1 MEQARHQSQR
11 PTRASRTAF
20 TLVEV
25 LLALGIGSA
34 LLVFAILFY
43 RQAAELRNQILL
55 ESDRLS
61 TMRLVMDRIA
71 SDLRTAQ
78 GISGRDDA
86 FSGGS
91 NWVSFIRLTMPNGPA
106 AVRAGTIL
114 SRISYAGVPQAG
126 GTNAGVAGLSRSEA
140 SPDAPRANEIDSLR
154 PSTNSPALSEEVA
167 VDGSAGK
174 VPAAPADR
182 NLMTDLIRQLRFRYW
197 DGASWLEGWTNAL
210 PPSGVEVVI
219 SSEAPAEEAPFENT
233 GGSSGTGSSSGS
245 ALGSGAA
252 ESSGETGATFRRVI
266 YIPTGW
272 VARHA
277 PGDASAGA
285 GNGTGTVQTLTP

>member
-1 MEQARHQSQR
+1 MEPLRHQPLR
-11 PTRASRTAF
+11 PSRTTRAAF

-43 RQAAELRNQILL
+43 RQAAELRNQILR

-78 GISGRDDA
+78 GITGRDDS

-91 NWVSFIRLTMPNGPA
+91 NWVSFVRLTMPNGAA
-106 AVRAGTIL
+106 AVRSGTIL
-114 SRISYAGVPQAG
+114 SRISYAAVPQIE
-126 GTNAGVAGLSRSEA
+126 GTNSGVAGLSRSEA
-140 SPDAPRANEIDSLR
+140 SPDAPRSNEFDTLR
-154 PSTNSPALSEEVA
+154 PSTNTPALAEDVA
-167 VDGSAGK
+167 VDGGAAK
-174 VPAAPADR
+174 VRTAAVDR

-219 SSEAPAEEAPFENT
+219 SSEAPADEVPFESAS
-233 GGSSGTGSSSGS
+233 GSPGSTPSSGS
-245 ALGSGAA
+245 T

-272 VARHA
+272 VARHT
-277 PGDASAGA
+277 PGDSPA
-285 GNGTGTVQTLTP
+285 GTGTGTGAGTAPALTP

>member
-1 MEQARHQSQR
+1 MRA
-11 PTRASRTAF
+11 TRAAF

-43 RQAAELRNQILL
+43 RQAADLRNQILR

-78 GISGRDDA
+78 GLPGRDDA

-91 NWVSFIRLTMPNGPA
+91 NWVSFVRLTLPNGQG
-106 AVRAGTIL
+106 AVRSGTIL
-114 SRISYAGVPQAG
+114 TRISYAAVPQLET
-126 GTNAGVAGLSRSEA
+126 TNSGVAGLSRSET
-140 SPDAPRANEIDSLR
+140 SPDASR
-154 PSTNSPALSEEVA
+154 SPALEFGRSSTNAPAIPEDASIEGDITKARNPA
-167 VDGSAGK
+167 VDR
-174 VPAAPADR
+174 D
-182 NLMTDLIRQLRFRYW
+182 LMTDLIRQLRFRYW

-210 PPSGVEVVI
+210 PPSGIEVVI
-219 SSEAPAEEAPFENT
+219 SSEAPAEELPTEAAS
-233 GGSSGTGSSSGS
+233 GSGT
-245 ALGSGAA
+245 AGAGPS
-252 ESSGETGATFRRVI
+252 EPSGETGATFRRVI
-266 YIPTGW
+266 YIPTGL

-277 PGDASAGA
+277 PVDSPAANPIVPTS
-285 GNGTGTVQTLTP
+285 TP